1 MLNYHIAELKTE
13 LDPFQL
19 YTLFHHERES
29 VILESSMHNNGL
41 GDFSII
47 AFHPVHHFSYENDYC
62 NCDGRQYK
70 GNVFEELDQFIKQYK
85 LKNDTGLPFVGGAI
99 GYLSYDLKDAIEKLP
114 SMSNEMV
121 SIPLCY
127 FNIYDSYILIDHKKN
142 KHYVC
147 CLGVRGES
155 KVLCQQIIAIIEAS
169 IDTSTK
175 MIGKEDKETF
185 ISPFTRD
192 SYMEAVE
199 EMRQFIKKG
208 HIYIAN
214 MTHTYTCETN
224 KDSRTLYQ
232 HLRQI
237 NPAPFSAYL
246 PLGDFSIV
254 SSSPERFL
262 KVRDGIVEA
271 RPIKGTRP
279 RGNNVEEDQLYKKEL
294 LESEKDK
301 SELLMIVDLERNDL
315 SKVCKPGTVEV
326 TELFKLEAYPTVYHL
341 VSTVKGAL
349 KENTSIVDLLKAT
362 FPGGSITGAPK
373 IRAMEVIEELEV
385 TKRNIYTGSVGYI
398 GFDGNADFNIVIRT
412 VLMKDGKAYIGVGG
426 GITWESNP
434 EEEYEETL
442 TKAKA
447 LFKAIRY

>member
-1 MLNYHIAELKTE
+1 MLNYHIAELTTE

-19 YTLFHHERES
+19 YTLFHHEKES

-41 GDFSII
+41 GDYSII
-47 AFHPVHHFSYENDYC
+47 AFHPVHHFSYDNGFC
-62 NCDGRQYK
+62 ICDGRKYK
-70 GNVFEELDQFIKQYK
+70 GDIFEELDQFIKQYK

-99 GYLSYDLKDAIEKLP
+99 GYLSYDLKDIIEKLP
-114 SMSNEMV
+114 SMADDVV

-127 FNIYDSYILIDHKKN
+127 FNIYDSYILIDHNNN

-147 CLGVRGES
+147 NLGILGEPDD
-155 KVLCQQIIAIIEAS
+155 LCHQIISIINANDKIPDIKVE
-169 IDTSTK
+169 
-175 MIGKEDKETF
+175 KEYKETF
-185 ISPFTRD
+185 HSPFTKE
-192 SYMEAVE
+192 SYMAAVE

-214 MTHTYTCETN
+214 MTHTYMCETE
-224 KDSRTLYQ
+224 KDSHTLYQ

-262 KVRDGIVEA
+262 KVREGVVET

-279 RGNNVEEDQLYKKEL
+279 RGSNEEEDGLYKKEL

-315 SKVCKPGTVEV
+315 SKVCRPGTVEV

-341 VSTVKGAL
+341 VSTVRGVL
-349 KENTSIVDLLKAT
+349 KDNTSIVDLLRAT

-373 IRAMEVIEELEV
+373 IRSMEVIEELEA
-385 TKRNIYTGSVGYI
+385 TKRNIYTGSIGYVG
-398 GFDGNADFNIVIRT
+398 FEGNADFNIVIRT
-412 VLMKDGKAYIGVGG
+412 VLMKDRKAYIGVGG

-447 LFKAIRY
+447 LFKAIRF